1 MVCGDVDGQADRKIK
16 RHVCAA
22 AFAFPLRLFE
32 YSSMGAYV
40 KIKLVLIRV
49 MVGELCSYTR
59 TIGPSD
65 NDFFMNHGLTI
76 IVENELDVKDITN
89 IYRDILSEDKTY
101 SP

>member
-1 MVCGDVDGQADRKIK
+1 MVIEASRVGG
-16 RHVCAA
+16 
-22 AFAFPLRLFE
+22 LFE
-32 YSSMGAYV
+32 CPSMGAYV
-40 KIKLVLIRV
+40 KIKFVLIRV

-76 IVENELDVKDITN
+76 IVENELDVKDIIN
-89 IYRDILSEDKTY
+89 VYRDVLREDKTY